1 MFKWLS
7 QKLFQW
13 KLKLFG
19 KYLDDLYEYR
29 IRFLLKDAISLSDN
43 TWDQERIK
51 RIILGLCSIDLERYA
66 KDEEMH
72 KLILNKFR
80 YK

>member
-1 MFKWLS
+1 MFKWLG
-7 QKLFQW
+7 QKIFQL
-13 KLKLFG
+13 KLKLLSQ
-19 KYLDDLYEYR
+19 YLDDLYEYR
-29 IRFLLKDAISLSDN
+29 IKFILKDAIALSDN

-72 KLILNKFR
+72 KLIFNKFK